1 MPSPSTQ
8 CRATGP
14 LTVDWY
20 KLTGKG
26 KKIDVIRRSI
36 RKTVPFNLLDLCTNC
51 WILMGYWRPPNQGK
65 NAYWRWPL
73 SRRLQ
78 RQCKRQTLNYAHTVL
93 SPWENLVSLLFWDV
107 TRRRLVVTYRRFGT
121 VYQSHLQ
128 GPSSPRT
135 WLNFMP
141 NVLFGRFQ
149 APVLLCFIKRRCC
162 EHRVVSR
169 LVTERWIGRHIQ
181 WISYGIIGG
190 SVPSF
195 AYRVWEKNMKITLD
209 VRYSSGDLDSG
220 PHDLKTEMLLLPN
233 PESCRNWLIIIHNFF
248 SSVWMWTH
256 QNNI

>member
-78 RQCKRQTLNYAHTVL
+78 CQCKRQTLNYAHTVL

-121 VYQSHLQ
+121 V
-128 GPSSPRT
+128 
-135 WLNFMP
+135 
-141 NVLFGRFQ
+141 
-149 APVLLCFIKRRCC
+149 
-162 EHRVVSR
+162 
-169 LVTERWIGRHIQ
+169 
-181 WISYGIIGG
+181 
-190 SVPSF
+190 SVPSSR
-195 AYRVWEKNMKITLD
+195 AQQSKNVTQLYAKRIIWS
-209 VRYSSGDLDSG
+209 VSG
-220 PHDLKTEMLLLPN
+220 PCSLV
-233 PESCRNWLIIIHNFF
+233 FY
-248 SSVWMWTH
+248 
-256 QNNI
+256 